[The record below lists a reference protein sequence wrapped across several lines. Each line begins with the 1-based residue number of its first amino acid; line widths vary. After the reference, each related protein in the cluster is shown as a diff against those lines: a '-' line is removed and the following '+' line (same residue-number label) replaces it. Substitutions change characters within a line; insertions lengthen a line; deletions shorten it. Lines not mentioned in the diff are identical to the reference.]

1 MASVGAYT
9 FRPSPKLPGGHFPG
23 QGRYVII
30 AASALAGRAP
40 NGFPNHP
47 MLPIAAGLISIA
59 LYAAAAARL
68 VAAVRRGEGPR
79 NRAAVALASLGAVLH
94 AGVLYNSIF
103 VPGGLDLGFFNAL
116 SLSTWAIVAL
126 MLALTAAQPVVNL
139 GIGLFPLAA
148 LGLAGNL
155 LFGTE
160 SGPTIPV
167 ESGGLDIHVLVSM
180 AAYAV
185 LSVAAMQAILLG
197 VQHRMLHEHHPVRV
211 VHSLP
216 PLYLMESL
224 LFRLI
229 AAGFGLL
236 TLALASGFVYLDNM
250 FAQDLVHK
258 TVLTMI
264 AWVVFGVLLGGHY
277 IAGWRGPTAVRFTLG
292 GLALLVLGYFGS
304 KLVLE
309 LVLAPA

>member
-1 MASVGAYT
+1 MSSSPQCARATGAERIPDIT
-9 FRPSPKLPGGHFPG
+9 
-23 QGRYVII
+23 
-30 AASALAGRAP
+30 
-40 NGFPNHP
+40 P
-47 MLPIAAGLISIA
+47 MLPIAAGLIAIA
-59 LYAAAAARL
+59 LYAGAATRL
-68 VAAVRRGEGPR
+68 VAALRRGEGPR
-79 NRAAVALASLGAVLH
+79 NRLAVTLAGVGAVLH
-94 AGVLYNSIF
+94 AGLLYDGIF
-103 VPGGLDLGFFNAL
+103 VPGGLDLGFFHAL
-116 SLSTWAIVAL
+116 SLSAWAIVVL
-126 MLALTAAQPVVNL
+126 MLALTAVQPVVNL

-148 LGLAGNL
+148 LALAGSMV
-155 LFGTE
+155 FGTAG
-160 SGPTIPV
+160 GPTIPV
-167 ESGGLDIHVLVSM
+167 ASSGLDIHVLVSM

-197 VQHRMLHEHHPVRV
+197 VQHRMLHEHQPVRV

-229 AAGFGLL
+229 AAGFVLL
-236 TLALASGFVYLDNM
+236 TLALASGFAYLDNM

-277 IAGWRGPTAVRFTLG
+277 VAGWRGPTAVRFTLG

>member
-1 MASVGAYT
+1 
-9 FRPSPKLPGGHFPG
+9 
-23 QGRYVII
+23 
-30 AASALAGRAP
+30 
-40 NGFPNHP
+40 

-59 LYAAAAARL
+59 LYASAATRLIAAL
-68 VAAVRRGEGPR
+68 RREDGPR
-79 NRAAVALASLGAVLH
+79 NPMAVALASAGALLH
-94 AGVLYNSIF
+94 AVVLYDGIF

-116 SLSTWAIVAL
+116 SLSAWAIVVL
-126 MLALTAAQPVVNL
+126 MLALTLAQPVVNL

-148 LGLAGNL
+148 IGLAGNL
-155 LFGTE
+155 AFGTTG
-160 SGPTIPV
+160 GPTIPV

-211 VHSLP
+211 VHTLP
-216 PLYLMESL
+216 PLYVMEGL

-229 AAGFGLL
+229 ATGFGLL
-236 TLALASGFVYLDNM
+236 TLALITGFAYLDNM

-264 AWVVFGVLLGGHY
+264 AWGVFGVLLGGHY

>member
-1 MASVGAYT
+1 
-9 FRPSPKLPGGHFPG
+9 
-23 QGRYVII
+23 
-30 AASALAGRAP
+30 
-40 NGFPNHP
+40 
-47 MLPIAAGLISIA
+47 MLPFVPGLIAIA
-59 LYAAAAARL
+59 LYAGAAARL
-68 VAAVRRGEGPR
+68 VSALRHGHGPR
-79 NRAAVALASLGAVLH
+79 NPLAIALAAAAAVLH
-94 AGVLYNSIF
+94 AVVLYDGIF

-116 SLSTWAIVAL
+116 SLSAWAIVVL
-126 MLALTAAQPVVNL
+126 MLALTATQPVVNL
-139 GIGLFPLAA
+139 GIGLFPLALLA
-148 LGLAGNL
+148 LGGSL
-155 LFGTE
+155 LFGTGRA
-160 SGPTIPV
+160 GPTIPL
-167 ESGGLDIHVLVSM
+167 ESSGLDIHVLVSM

-197 VQHRMLHEHHPVRV
+197 VQHRMLHEHHPVGV

-216 PLYLMESL
+216 PLYVMEGL

-236 TLALASGFVYLDNM
+236 TLALATGFIYLENM

-258 TVLTMI
+258 TVLTII

-277 IAGWRGPTAVRFTLG
+277 TFGWRGPTAVRFTLG

-309 LVLAPA
+309 LVLAPS